1 MKKIKG
7 NLDSKSS
14 ITSAS
19 SSVVTGLNNVT
30 PDGAG
35 NINYPM
41 VNKTDF
47 TKMLNMLPI
56 SRVGTLS
63 YLPMNVSGSFEG
75 GTTMSYRSC
84 FPGLLE
90 NDGTLVFLRPGT
102 NGSTI
107 NYYYSYVNN
116 ALGTSSLKATHT
128 NKGYFTS
135 SSDDICMLNSDTQNV
150 LFYQNQTKGTIG
162 LILTNGTMDQRQ
174 HVGATLPVSSMPYYN
189 QYALKVGTYIYVF
202 SLYSSTISATDISN
216 YYTNLTDP
224 FKIIVYRIPVSEIQS
239 GTINTIEQVSGIT
252 GTDLYGNSTNSDGI
266 IIAPKALSNNL
277 SDQAYAKYDTNIAG
291 GTICGYTSVGLKAVY
306 DGNNSINLCWT
317 NNCYF
322 TNSNQ
327 RKDTYVG
334 FNTYYNVSSK
344 SYSTNLT
351 TGSAITATASSS
363 TSPITISNPYE
374 ITGKQLDGNYDVISD
389 GVQGSAFIS
398 DGGYLFTIT
407 DKYVLSD
414 FYFIIRASIQ
424 GFTTKYSAMNV
435 RSRTLNNVIKYQQQ
449 SSYGSVIGDNLIGA
463 IPVSSTKVL
472 TASNGTY
479 NGVNYSAS
487 SSKSVADFG
496 TTRTFTYNSV
506 QKGTR
511 TGYAPQADRAPVT
524 ANPAYLTYGLVSLI
538 DAAGNCQ
545 AYGTSFVEGFKNSTG
560 MAFNATSK
568 TFTGVLN
575 VQQSAYDNARNAVIS
590 AQNISGYTTTRLAL
604 YYVPDSSYTSSIGML
619 YVTYSNMVRIYI
631 FGCTCTVSNSTIT
644 NITYNTFYNMDQVSP
659 AFSVS
664 SGSPYYKGG
673 LVVAKYSDFT
683 FIGFDGTCS
692 LNVPGD
698 TNERTYAY
706 SASTTG
712 VVDSTSFLSHN
723 SYHTA
728 QLSDNYWYSAIPN
741 YGFGCFIFGNN
752 DFGTKLIFRQ
762 FGNTQSAYANLK
774 NLTNYTDT
782 VILAQDVAQGFQV
795 YFTEEVPVLVSGSF
809 YKLPISTIDLLT
821 IKANPANT
829 TFYGY
834 VQIVNGVCKYTIS
847 TTVLPEDLNTIFFCT
862 IVTDASRISSIS
874 AEKVTRFM
882 NYRLSTTNKGSA
894 IPVSTGAPTDSN
906 VTRWKN

>member
-14 ITSAS
+14 ITGAG

-30 PDGAG
+30 PDGTG
-35 NINYPM
+35 NITYPM
-41 VNKTDF
+41 VNKNDF

-189 QYALKVGTYIYVF
+189 QYALKVGTYIYIF
-202 SLYSSTISATDISN
+202 SLYSSTINLTSISN
-216 YYTNLTDP
+216 FVPNYNDQ
-224 FKIIVYRIPVSEIQS
+224 FKILVYRIPVSEIQA
-239 GTINTIEQVSGIT
+239 GTINTIEQISGIT
-252 GTDLYGNSTNSDGI
+252 GTDMYGNSTNSDGI
-266 IIAPKALSNNL
+266 IIAPKAFSNNT
-277 SDQAYAKYDTNIAG
+277 SDQAYAKFGPNIAG
-291 GTICGYTSVGLKAVY
+291 GTISGYTSTVLKAVY

-317 NNCYF
+317 SNCYF

-327 RKDTYVG
+327 RADSYVS
-334 FNTYYNVSSK
+334 FNTYYNVTAK

-351 TGSAITATASSS
+351 TGSGIVATASAS
-363 TSPITISNPYE
+363 TSPITITNPYL

-389 GVQGSAFIS
+389 GVQSSIFIS
-398 DGGYLFTIT
+398 DGGYLFTIS
-407 DKYVLSD
+407 DKYVLND
-414 FYFIIRASIQ
+414 YYFIIRASIQ
-424 GFTTKYSAMNV
+424 GFTTKYNALNV
-435 RSRTLNNVIKYQQQ
+435 RSRTLTSVIKYQQQ

-463 IPVSSTKVL
+463 IPVSSTKIM

-479 NGVNYSAS
+479 NGVNYTSS

-511 TGYAPQADRAPVT
+511 TGYAPQVSRAPVT
-524 ANPAYLTYGLVSLI
+524 ENGGYLRYGMVSLI
-538 DAAGNCQ
+538 DASGNCQ
-545 AYGTSFVEGFKNSTG
+545 AYGTSFVEGFKNTSGT
-560 MAFNATSK
+560 AFNANTR
-568 TFTGVLN
+568 TFGGSLS
-575 VQQSAYDNARNAVIS
+575 VQQSAYDNIRNAVIS
-590 AQNISGYTTTRLAL
+590 AQNITGYTTTRVAL
-604 YYVPDSSYTSSIGML
+604 YYVPDSSYTSSIGLL
-619 YVTYSNMVRIYI
+619 YVTYGTVIRIYI
-631 FGCTCTVSNSTIT
+631 FSCTCTVSSNNIT
-644 NITYNTFYNMDQVSP
+644 NITYNSFYNMDEIAP

-664 SGSPYYKGG
+664 SGAEYYKAG

-683 FIGFDGTCS
+683 FIGFDGPCS
-692 LNVPGD
+692 LNIPGD
-698 TNERTYAY
+698 SNERTYAY
-706 SASTTG
+706 SANTSG
-712 VVDSTSFLSHN
+712 VVDSTTFLGNN

-728 QLSDNYWYSAIPN
+728 QLSSNFWYSAVPN
-741 YGFGCFIFGNN
+741 YGFGCFIFGDN
-752 DFGTKLIFRQ
+752 DYGTKLIFRQ
-762 FGNTQSAYANLK
+762 FGNTQSSYANLK

-782 VILAQDVAQGFQV
+782 VVLAQDVAQGFQV

-809 YKLPISTIDLLT
+809 YKLPISTIDLST

-906 VTRWKN
+906 VTRWKS